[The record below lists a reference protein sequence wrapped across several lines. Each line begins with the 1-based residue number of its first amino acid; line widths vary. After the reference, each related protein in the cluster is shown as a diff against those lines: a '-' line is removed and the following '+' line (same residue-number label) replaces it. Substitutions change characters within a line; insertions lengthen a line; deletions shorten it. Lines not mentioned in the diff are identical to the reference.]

1 MSVASLG
8 SQDLFRFRSPSVGVD
23 ENGDLDIPIVVT
35 DQLCADFTSHDRQM
49 VKAVLDD
56 IYSIAPVEGF
66 KLLLVA
72 AIAVHARV
80 SSTGA
85 SSHPIVRRWR
95 DDIHIATA
103 EFCNAIGLPA
113 ILDDVASE
121 DTSVRAVSPVYMP
134 VDIPPTPS
142 FGSDLLVEKTPSP
155 PVPSAPVVEAP
166 MPTARL
172 PRGRPR
178 GPAPPIEPAAR
189 QGGPAPLSSKGK
201 QAQGQPPAAP
211 PPTKHVSFA
220 AAAAST
226 PPKLAPAPRPS
237 LVLSIPGASLANS
250 LLAQSALRADVAAF
264 VCTEALGTHP
274 SFADVRVSAARWTPK
289 GNLVIFGGPDT
300 SQERLLSASH
310 ILSTAILAKLST
322 SAPPSISARTNVK
335 WGKVLISSV
344 PLGSSAQG
352 PASSAACHS
361 SLVENNPSYK
371 ALKVT
376 QMPSWVRK
384 PSSYNPT

>member
-35 DQLCADFTSHDRQM
+35 DQLCADFTTHDHQM
-49 VKAVLDD
+49 VKSLLDD
-56 IYSIAPVEGF
+56 VYLVAPVEGF

-72 AIAVHARV
+72 AVAVHARV
-80 SSTGA
+80 SGTGTT
-85 SSHPIVRRWR
+85 SNHPVIRAWHA
-95 DDIHIATA
+95 DIHIATV

-134 VDIPPTPS
+134 VDIPPTLS

-155 PVPSAPVVEAP
+155 PAPSAPVVEVP
-166 MPTARL
+166 MPTAHL
-172 PRGRPR
+172 PHGRPC

-189 QGGPAPLSSKGK
+189 QGGPTPLSSKGK

-220 AAAAST
+220 ATAALAT
-226 PPKLAPAPRPS
+226 PKLAPAPWPS
-237 LVLSIPGASLANS
+237 LVLSISGASLANS
-250 LLAQSALRADVAAF
+250 LLAQSALRADAVAF
-264 VCTEALGTHP
+264 VCMEALGTHP
-274 SFADVRVSAARWTPK
+274 SFADVQVSAARWTPK

-300 SQERLLSASH
+300 SQECLLSASH
-310 ILSTAILAKLST
+310 ILSTAILAKLSA
-322 SAPPSISARTNVK
+322 SAPPSITAHTNVK

-344 PLGSSAQG
+344 
-352 PASSAACHS
+352 
-361 SLVENNPSYK
+361 LVLPRSNQPRADFESRGFCRIR
-371 ALKVT
+371 LD
-376 QMPSWVRK
+376 
-384 PSSYNPT
+384 

>member
-8 SQDLFRFRSPSVGVD
+8 SQDLFHFRSPSVGVD
-23 ENGDLDIPIVVT
+23 ENSDLDIPIVLT

-49 VKAVLDD
+49 VKAMLDD

-80 SSTGA
+80 TSTGA
-85 SSHPIVRRWR
+85 SSHPIVCRWR
-95 DDIHIATA
+95 DNIHIATA
-103 EFCNAIGLPA
+103 EFCNTIGLPA

-121 DTSVRAVSPVYMP
+121 DTSVCTVSLVYMP

-155 PVPSAPVVEAP
+155 PVPSALVVEAP

-172 PRGRPR
+172 PRGWPR
-178 GPAPPIEPAAR
+178 GPAPLIEPAAR
-189 QGGPAPLSSKGK
+189 QGGPVPLSSKGK
-201 QAQGQPPAAP
+201 QAQGQPLAAP

-226 PPKLAPAPRPS
+226 PPKPAPAPRPS

-250 LLAQSALRADVAAF
+250 LLAQSALHADIAAF

-274 SFADVRVSAARWTPK
+274 SFADVQVSAARWTPK
-289 GNLVIFGGPDT
+289 GNLDNFWGSRYLT
-300 SQERLLSASH
+300 R
-310 ILSTAILAKLST
+310 
-322 SAPPSISARTNVK
+322 APPFCFPHPIDCNPGQALNF
-335 WGKVLISSV
+335 GP
-344 PLGSSAQG
+344 PLYL
-352 PASSAACHS
+352 CTR
-361 SLVENNPSYK
+361 EC
-371 ALKVT
+371 
-376 QMPSWVRK
+376 
-384 PSSYNPT
+384 